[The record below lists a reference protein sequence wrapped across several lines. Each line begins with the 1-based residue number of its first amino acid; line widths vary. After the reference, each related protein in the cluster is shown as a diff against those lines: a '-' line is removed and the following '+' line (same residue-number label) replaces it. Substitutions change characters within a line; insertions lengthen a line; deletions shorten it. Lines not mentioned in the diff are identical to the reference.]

1 MDELEDVSV
10 LEVGLEEVGEDGE
23 ADEDG
28 EVEERESD
36 RARCANSFIHERQS
50 AGCGPPATAPW

>member
-1 MDELEDVSV
+1 MIELEDVSV

-23 ADEDG
+23 VDEDG

-36 RARCANSFIHERQS
+36 RARCANNFIQERQS
-50 AGCGPPATAPW
+50 LGWGPPATVPW